1 MPKKMKKEEPL
12 VTVTARIPQ
21 RLRDK
26 LEAYRRKHGLRSL
39 NQALKDILEN
49 LRP

>member
-1 MPKKMKKEEPL
+1 MPKKMKKEDY
-12 VTVTARIPQ
+12 VTITARIPE

-26 LEAYRRKHGLRSL
+26 LELYRRKHGLRSL

-49 LRP
+49 LKL